1 MPFSR
6 RQHAAPL
13 AMHRRQLLDSLALG
27 GFGLA
32 LAALQATSAR
42 AAAAVPEFG
51 LRSADGRWQLK
62 AVGEQLWLLDAEG
75 REVRRWVG
83 EMLDRSR
90 RSPVSGIAHARERQ
104 SFVVSFS
111 AMPELWEISLN
122 PHAEPIYHGLVHDF
136 RMGEGVPEPGY
147 LGARR
152 SRIEPPIAQF
162 TLDASGSYVLA
173 RAVDSAAG
181 AAPRVRLLLIHL
193 DVRRVIGRFEVAG
206 DPDLAA
212 ATTALREGREWIDLP
227 DRAGGAGWQVDL
239 KRDQLRPALRP

>member
-1 MPFSR
+1 M
-6 RQHAAPL
+6 
-13 AMHRRQLLDSLALG
+13 
-27 GFGLA
+27 
-32 LAALQATSAR
+32 
-42 AAAAVPEFG
+42 
-51 LRSADGRWQLK
+51 
-62 AVGEQLWLLDAEG
+62 
-75 REVRRWVG
+75 
-83 EMLDRSR
+83 
-90 RSPVSGIAHARERQ
+90 
-104 SFVVSFS
+104 VSFS

-193 DVRRVIGRFEVAG
+193 DVRRVIGRFESRPIEALHVSQ
-206 DPDLAA
+206 PLLARLVGPRELDILRKDRLG
-212 ATTALREGREWIDLP
+212 ALVQ
-227 DRAGGAGWQVDL
+227 AQVDARHAERL
-239 KRDQLRPALRP
+239 DEWAVLALALLPAGRHQREATVETVAPQQVAELLTFPMAAVPRSLRTEQGHRLRVPCPRFVQNHRAYTFSVWPTMSSMRRSSS